1 MAMRGR
7 PKGKEMKTVTVRVGV
22 DTNEKWEQFCE
33 ETGLS
38 KTMAV
43 EKIMTAFFDEYF
55 SKPEGERT
63 LFKI

>member
-55 SKPEGERT
+55 SKPEAERT